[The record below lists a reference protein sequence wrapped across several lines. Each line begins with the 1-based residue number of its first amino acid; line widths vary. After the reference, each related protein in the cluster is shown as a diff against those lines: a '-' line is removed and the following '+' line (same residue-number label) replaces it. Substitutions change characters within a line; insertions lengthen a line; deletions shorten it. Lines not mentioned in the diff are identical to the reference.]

1 MTTLTAVLT
10 QRELDTLRSRLC
22 ADRKAVTSIIESTK
36 ESIAAL
42 IRSRSSADGDDE
54 HDPES
59 ATVSIQISESNALLE
74 HARHHLDQVNV
85 ALAKF
90 AANTYGRCEVCAGHI
105 PFDRLEARPHAAYCV
120 RCAEV
125 VAS

>member
-1 MTTLTAVLT
+1 MATLTAVLN
-10 QRELDTLRSRLC
+10 QNDLDTLRSRLC

-42 IRSRSSADGDDE
+42 VHSRSSADGDDE
-54 HDPES
+54 HDPEG
-59 ATVSIQISESNALLE
+59 ATISTQFSESNALLD
-74 HARHHLDQVNV
+74 HARHHLDQVNL

-90 AANTYGRCEVCAGHI
+90 ATDTYGRCDLCAGHI
-105 PFDRLEARPHAAYCV
+105 PIERLEVRPHAAHCL

-125 VAS
+125 TGS